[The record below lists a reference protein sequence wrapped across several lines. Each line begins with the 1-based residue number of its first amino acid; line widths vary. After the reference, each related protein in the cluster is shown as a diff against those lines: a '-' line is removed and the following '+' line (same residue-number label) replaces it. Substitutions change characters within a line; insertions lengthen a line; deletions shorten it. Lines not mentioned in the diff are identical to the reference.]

1 MADVSSLPPGYSVP
15 VHRSLT
21 MPILLAGAPRLAT
34 IVNGTLAAALGIGL
48 QLWVVGLVFWIVA
61 QGLCV
66 FAARRDPQ
74 FTDVLIRHIR
84 QKAYYAC

>member
-1 MADVSSLPPGYSVP
+1 MAEGSPLPHGYSVP

-21 MPILLAGAPRLAT
+21 APILLAGAPRLAT
-34 IVNGTLAAALGIGL
+34 IINGTLAGALGLGL
-48 QLWVVGLVFWIVA
+48 QLWGVGLVFWIVA

-74 FTDVLIRHIR
+74 FTEVLIRHIR

>member
-1 MADVSSLPPGYSVP
+1 V
-15 VHRSLT
+15 LT
-21 MPILLAGAPRLAT
+21 
-34 IVNGTLAAALGIGL
+34 LGIGL
-48 QLWVVGLVFWIVA
+48 QLWVVGLIFWIVA

-74 FTDVLIRHIR
+74 FTEVLIRHIR

>member
-1 MADVSSLPPGYSVP
+1 MAEAASLPPGYSVP
-15 VHRSLT
+15 VHCSLT
-21 MPILLAGAPRLAT
+21 APILLTGAPRLAT

-61 QGLCV
+61 QGICV

-74 FTDVLIRHIR
+74 FTEVLIRHIR
-84 QKAYYAC
+84 QRAYYGC